1 MKKCPYCS
9 EEIQEQAKKCKHCG
23 EWLDG
28 SKTAPKFDDPDKGSA
43 AARAV
48 AKGIKKK
55 EFDDFN
61 IGCLTFIIFVIS
73 VVVGVLTNSFWIGFI
88 VFMVPMCIF
97 ATKYYKE

>member
-1 MKKCPYCS
+1 MRKCPYCS

-28 SKTAPKFDDPDKGSA
+28 SKKQSSPDDPDKGSA

-55 EFDDFN
+55 EYDDFN
-61 IGCLTFIIFVIS
+61 FGCLGTIIFFIS
-73 VVVGVLTNSFWIGFI
+73 VAIGVLTKSFWIGFI
-88 VFMVPMCIF
+88 VFIIPTSLL
-97 ATKYYKE
+97 ASKYYKE

>member
-9 EEIQEQAKKCKHCG
+9 EDIQEEAKKCKHCG

-28 SKTAPKFDDPDKGSA
+28 SKKQVPSDDPDEGSA

-55 EFDDFN
+55 EYDDFKF
-61 IGCLTFIIFVIS
+61 GCLGTVILFIS
-73 VVVGVLTNSFWIGFI
+73 VAIGVATKSFWIGFF
-88 VFMVPMCIF
+88 VFMIPVSLL